1 MRDKIENDTLDRQ
14 LDAALAKY
22 ATVEPRAGLE
32 GRILANLGAQRETS
46 GAKGWWRWASVGAV
60 ALLMLVL
67 GVALLRRTERAA
79 IVTTGDHV
87 VKQSQ
92 EIQTGRSPVGP
103 ALPAKPAASVR
114 TGKARP
120 PHHAR
125 PVVASSPRMPEFPSP
140 APLTEQE
147 KILAQYVA
155 KYPEH
160 AALIAEA
167 RTEELHRDEEEMAE
181 PMISDDSS
189 EKETDNR

>member
-32 GRILANLGAQRETS
+32 GRILANLGAQRATS

-87 VKQSQ
+87 VQQSQ
-92 EIQTGRSPVGP
+92 EIQTAHSLIGP
-103 ALPAKPAASVR
+103 ALPAKPVASVR

-120 PHHAR
+120 PHHTT
-125 PVVASSPRMPEFPSP
+125 PVVATAARMPEFPSP

-181 PMISDDSS
+181 PMISDESS

>member
-1 MRDKIENDTLDRQ
+1 M
-14 LDAALAKY
+14 
-22 ATVEPRAGLE
+22 
-32 GRILANLGAQRETS
+32 
-46 GAKGWWRWASVGAV
+46 
-60 ALLMLVL
+60 
-67 GVALLRRTERAA
+67 
-79 IVTTGDHV
+79 
-87 VKQSQ
+87 
-92 EIQTGRSPVGP
+92 
-103 ALPAKPAASVR
+103 
-114 TGKARP
+114 
-120 PHHAR
+120 
-125 PVVASSPRMPEFPSP
+125 ASSPRMPEFPSP